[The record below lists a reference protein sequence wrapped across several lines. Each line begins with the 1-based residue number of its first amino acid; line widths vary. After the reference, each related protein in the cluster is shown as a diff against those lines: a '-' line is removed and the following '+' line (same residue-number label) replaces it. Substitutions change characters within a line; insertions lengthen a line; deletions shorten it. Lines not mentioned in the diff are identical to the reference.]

1 MARGDE
7 RTIVLADASV
17 LINLAIVERFD
28 LLAALRRH
36 RFLVPEEVVEEVER
50 QRDLLDRALAAGHL
64 AKTRLT
70 GLANLDLFREL
81 RLIPL
86 GPGEAACLALAAANG
101 WSVACDERRLFRR
114 TALRLIGE
122 ERLLTTPDLFRLAID
137 SRYWT
142 VSEADAAKEVLER
155 NRFRMRFHSFHH
167 LMRKKGR

>member
-1 MARGDE
+1 MVRGEE

-17 LINLAIVERFD
+17 LVNLAIVDRLD
-28 LLAALRRH
+28 LLAALRSH
-36 RFLVPEEVVEEVER
+36 RFLVPEEAVEEVER

-64 AKTRLT
+64 ASIRLT
-70 GLANLDLFREL
+70 GIPSLDLFRDL
-81 RLIPL
+81 RHSL
-86 GPGEAACLALAAANG
+86 GPGESACLALAASNG

-155 NRFRMRFHSFHH
+155 NRFCMRFRSFHDV
-167 LMRKKGR
+167 MRKKGR